1 MELNR
6 KCDFVYDLT
15 KVPYFYYFVA
25 ATVEHLADYV
35 NEGWVGSWYYGG
47 QSKDCGGGE
56 VAGRVYK
63 THASRFNSDRLHQA
77 GIYHISATP
86 EPLEPQ
92 SPVTPQAL
100 PATM

>member
-1 MELNR
+1 MREGSNR
-6 KCDFVYDLT
+6 GIM
-15 KVPYFYYFVA
+15 A
-25 ATVEHLADYV
+25 
-35 NEGWVGSWYYGG
+35 GSQGLW
-47 QSKDCGGGE
+47 DGE
-56 VAGRVYK
+56 VASRVYK

-100 PATM
+100 PATMSSVGCPTTLLFFAENIGPQLGAYLPR